1 MTKHVKQVAQQC
13 PNTKFAGRERHRH
26 RTRHPHFARLRRFD
40 SARSGQPGGSGCLS
54 GRNIAGNSP
63 RSGAKAI
70 DLCNTGDPAC
80 GAGANVLAHLT
91 HGFDGSATKA
101 ADFTAQKLR

>member
-1 MTKHVKQVAQQC
+1 MPEHEI
-13 PNTKFAGRERHRH
+13 RR
-26 RTRHPHFARLRRFD
+26 ARAPPTSHSASPLCSAPAIRF
-40 SARSGQPGGSGCLS
+40 RPIWTTGGSGCLS

-101 ADFTAQKLR
+101 ADFAAQKLR